1 MPFSHEIGLDGA
13 AGGGTAGGDG
23 AYLLKIA
30 SCEIF
35 GLVYLRHNI
44 RKFARMLSGNPENIV
59 VKVFSYCLFF
69 GVMRVYKV
77 EF

>member
-1 MPFSHEIGLDGA
+1 MNGYGIPFPENRIC
-13 AGGGTAGGDG
+13 
-23 AYLLKIA
+23 
-30 SCEIF
+30 CEIF

-77 EF
+77 DF